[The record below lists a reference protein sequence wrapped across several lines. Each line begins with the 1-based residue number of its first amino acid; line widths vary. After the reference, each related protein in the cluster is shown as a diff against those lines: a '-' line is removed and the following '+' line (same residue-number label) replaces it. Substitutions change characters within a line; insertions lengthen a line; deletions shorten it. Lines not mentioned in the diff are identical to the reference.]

1 MFIVDDCSSSVNDDD
16 DDVVAAAAAGE
27 RMIVGWVTYLRTLE
41 LIPSAPINKD
51 VVILVPSLNRSNTL
65 GSSTILL
72 LLSVTS
78 STSPSPV
85 VVVVVVVEQPTD
97 ATNSNRLP
105 K

>member
-1 MFIVDDCSSSVNDDD
+1 MN
-16 DDVVAAAAAGE
+16 DDVVDVVATAGGE
-27 RMIVGWVTYLRTLE
+27 MVVGWVTYLRTLE
-41 LIPSAPINKD
+41 LIPSAPINKE

-65 GSSTILL
+65 GSLSTILL

-78 STSPSPV
+78 STSSSPV